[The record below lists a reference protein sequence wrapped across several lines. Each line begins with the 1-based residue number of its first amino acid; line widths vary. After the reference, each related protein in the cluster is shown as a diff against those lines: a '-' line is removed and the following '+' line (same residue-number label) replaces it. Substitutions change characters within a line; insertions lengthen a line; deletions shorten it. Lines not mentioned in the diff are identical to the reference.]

1 MGYPNPIHQNV
12 SKYRIKNTGCS
23 DWKSFKVN
31 GCSTEMLRFWHK
43 MCLKCGRFFE
53 KIYCFPNMFWLYQQ
67 SIRNAPFQFY
77 DFRLEYPVSLQ
88 SSHLEFDEF
97 HFKFAFQFPFCSIFY
112 AAVGARRNVHNGT
125 ICLHFCRGSTNCF

>member
-1 MGYPNPIHQNV
+1 MFYFDTKCVSNV
-12 SKYRIKNTGCS
+12 V
-23 DWKSFKVN
+23 DF
-31 GCSTEMLRFWHK
+31 
-43 MCLKCGRFFE
+43 LK
-53 KIYCFPNMFWLYQQ
+53 KHVLVLPTKD
-67 SIRNAPFQFY
+67 APFQFY
-77 DFRLEYPVSLQ
+77 DFHFNTLSVSLQ